1 MNHDTA
7 PAEGPSARPLRPP
20 AAITTAAAA
29 RQYVREFVG
38 ERWRSAVGPPAEQS
52 MIDLILVVSE
62 LVTNA
67 VRHGGGV
74 AAFDVA
80 LTPEGVRLNVRDHSA
95 AVPVCLHGLG
105 VPPRAHEGN
114 GYGWP
119 LINRL
124 SSEVDVER
132 RAAGGK
138 TISVLVPLARPL
150 APDASPLSPGRAGT

>member
-1 MNHDTA
+1 
-7 PAEGPSARPLRPP
+7 
-20 AAITTAAAA
+20 
-29 RQYVREFVG
+29 
-38 ERWRSAVGPPAEQS
+38 

-67 VRHGGGV
+67 VRHGGGI

-95 AVPVCLHGLG
+95 AVPVSLHGHG
-105 VPPRAHEGN
+105 VLPRAHQAN

-124 SSEVDVER
+124 SSEVDVQR

-138 TISVLVPLARPL
+138 TISVLVPL
-150 APDASPLSPGRAGT
+150 T

>member
-1 MNHDTA
+1 MTPMERHPPVNHDTA
-7 PAEGPSARPLRPP
+7 SVEGPSARPTRPP
-20 AAITTAAAA
+20 VAITTAAAA
-29 RQYVREFVG
+29 RHYVRAFVG
-38 ERWRSAVGPPAEQS
+38 ERWRSPAGPPTEQS

-67 VRHGGGV
+67 VRHGGGI

-95 AVPVCLHGLG
+95 AVPVGLHGHG
-105 VPPRAHEGN
+105 VLPRAHQAN

-132 RAAGGK
+132 SAAGGK
-138 TISVLVPLARPL
+138 TISVLVPL
-150 APDASPLSPGRAGT
+150 T